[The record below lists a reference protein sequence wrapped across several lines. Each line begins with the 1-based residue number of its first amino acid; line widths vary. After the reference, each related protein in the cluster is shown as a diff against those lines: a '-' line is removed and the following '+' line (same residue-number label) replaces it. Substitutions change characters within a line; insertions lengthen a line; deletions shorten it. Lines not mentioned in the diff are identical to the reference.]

1 MMKRMVLL
9 TTALAM
15 AGLPTLA
22 DTSDK
27 RIALSNNYAG
37 NSWRQAMLTSW
48 ETVTGPA
55 VADGTVAAADA
66 FTTAENSATEQA
78 AQIQN
83 MILQGYDAIV
93 LNAAS
98 PTALNG
104 AVKEACDAGIVVVS
118 FDGIVTEPCAW
129 RIAVDFHEMG
139 RVQVEYLAGRLP
151 EGGNLLEIRGLA
163 GVFVDDEI
171 SAGIHAGVAEHPQF
185 QIVGSVHGDWA
196 QDVAQR
202 AVAGILPSL
211 PEIVGVVTQGGDGYG
226 AAQAIAAAGRD
237 MPTIVMGNRQ
247 DELVWWK
254 EQKDASGYE
263 TMSVSIAP
271 GVSTLAFWVAQQI
284 LDGRDVPQDLVV
296 PFLSISQ
303 DSLEEDLANT
313 PEGGVANVE
322 YTLEDAIEVIDSANC
337 RIFRPP
343 CARLAGRGGRM
354 VWMQRCPRTRPSSPS
369 PTRTFASARSA
380 RWMA

>member
-1 MMKRMVLL
+1 MNRTILL
-9 TTALAM
+9 TTALALL
-15 AGLPTLA
+15 AGPVAA

-55 VADGTVAAADA
+55 VSDGTVAAADA
-66 FTTAENSATEQA
+66 FTTGENSATEQA
-78 AQIQN
+78 SQIQN

-93 LNAAS
+93 VNAAS

-104 AVKEACDAGIVVVS
+104 AVKEACDAGITVVS

-129 RIAVDFHEMG
+129 RIAVDFKEMG

-151 EGGNLLEIRGLA
+151 DGGNLLEIRGLA

-171 SAGIHAGVAEHPQF
+171 SAGIHEGVAENAQF
-185 QIVGSVHGDWA
+185 SIAGSVHGDWA

-226 AAQAIAAAGRD
+226 AAQAISAAGRD
-237 MPTIVMGNRQ
+237 MPIIVMGNRQ

-254 EQKDASGYE
+254 EQKDANDYE

-284 LDGRDVPQDLVV
+284 LDGKDVPKELIVTFLTITHHDLE
-296 PFLSISQ
+296 Q
-303 DSLEEDLANT
+303 NLETT
-313 PEGGVANVE
+313 PAGGVANVE
-322 YTLEDAIEVIDSANC
+322 YSLDDAIAVVESAN
-337 RIFRPP
+337 
-343 CARLAGRGGRM
+343 
-354 VWMQRCPRTRPSSPS
+354 
-369 PTRTFASARSA
+369 
-380 RWMA
+380 

>member
-1 MMKRMVLL
+1 MSAKHLL
-9 TTALAM
+9 LASAALSALAFP
-15 AGLPTLA
+15 ALA
-22 DTSDK
+22 DTSGA

-48 ETVTGPA
+48 EKITSQA
-55 VADGTVAAADA
+55 VADGVVTEAPV
-66 FTTAENSATEQA
+66 FTTAENQATEQA

-83 MILQGYDAIV
+83 MILEGYDAIV
-93 LNAAS
+93 VNAAS

-104 AVKEACDAGIVVVS
+104 AIKEACDAGIIVVS

-129 RIAVDFHEMG
+129 RIAVDFREMG
-139 RVQVEYLAGRLP
+139 RIQVEYLAGVLP

-171 SAGIHAGVAEHPQF
+171 SAGIHAGVEQFPQF
-185 QIVGSVHGDWA
+185 KIVGSVHGDWA

-211 PEIVGVVTQGGDGYG
+211 PDIVGVVTQGGDGYG
-226 AAQAIAAAGRD
+226 SAQAILAAGR
-237 MPTIVMGNRQ
+237 PLPIIVMGNRQ
-247 DELVWWK
+247 DELAFWA
-254 EQKDASGYE
+254 EQKTASGYE

-284 LDGRDVPQDLVV
+284 LDGREVPKDLIV

-303 DSLEEDLANT
+303 DSLEADLATT
-313 PEGGVANVE
+313 PVGGVANVE
-322 YTLEDAIEVIDSANC
+322 YSLEDAVAVIEAAA
-337 RIFRPP
+337 P
-343 CARLAGRGGRM
+343 
-354 VWMQRCPRTRPSSPS
+354 
-369 PTRTFASARSA
+369 
-380 RWMA
+380 

>member
-1 MMKRMVLL
+1 MRTILL
-9 TTALAM
+9 TTALALVAM
-15 AGLPTLA
+15 PGLA

-55 VADGTVAAADA
+55 VEAGIVAAADA

-83 MILQGYDAIV
+83 MILEGYDAIV
-93 LNAAS
+93 INAAS

-104 AVKEACDAGIVVVS
+104 AVAEACAAGIVVVS
-118 FDGIVTEPCAW
+118 FDGIVTEPCAY
-129 RIAVDFHEMG
+129 RIAVDFKEMG
-139 RVQVEYLAGRLP
+139 RIQVEYLAGRLP
-151 EGGNLLEIRGLA
+151 DGGNLLEIRGLA

-171 SAGIHAGVAEHPQF
+171 SAGIHAGVEQFPQF
-185 QIVGSVHGDWA
+185 SIVGSVHGDWA

-211 PEIVGVVTQGGDGYG
+211 PELVGVVTQGGDGYG

-237 MPTIVMGNRQ
+237 MPIIIMGNRQ
-247 DELVWWK
+247 DELLWWS
-254 EQKDASGYE
+254 EQKAANGYE

-271 GVSTLAFWVAQQI
+271 GVSTLAFWVAQQV
-284 LDGRDVPQDLVV
+284 LDGKDVPQDLVV
-296 PFLSISQ
+296 PFLTISQ
-303 DSLEEDLANT
+303 DSLEADLANT

-322 YTLEDAIEVIDSANC
+322 YSLDDAIAVIDGA
-337 RIFRPP
+337 
-343 CARLAGRGGRM
+343 M
-354 VWMQRCPRTRPSSPS
+354 
-369 PTRTFASARSA
+369 
-380 RWMA
+380 